1 MTGSELDRAVT
12 LIDSGDKEEGIALL
26 CEIHQKDPK
35 NEKVCLLLAKY
46 INFKETKL
54 RYLEEALEINPVNN
68 ETINS
73 IKEVLSLADHTKYY
87 ENNVMANNEISLDL
101 FYDRFGS
108 AIMKKNDVELLRI
121 YNLSSQKHG
130 RGYFIIEETR
140 YNLSK
145 GKLRISKMQVMT

>member
-1 MTGSELDRAVT
+1 MTGIELDRAVT

-35 NEKVCLLLAKY
+35 MRRYVYSVKEIGTL
-46 INFKETKL
+46 KETKL

-121 YNLSSQKHG
+121 YNLSSQKQG

>member
-73 IKEVLSLADHTKYY
+73 IKEVLSRADNTKYY
-87 ENNVMANNEISLDL
+87 KNNVMDKNEISSDQ
-101 FYDRFGS
+101 FYERFES
-108 AIMKKNDVELLRI
+108 AIFKKKDVELLRI
-121 YNLSSQKHG
+121 YNRSGRKHG
-130 RGYFIIEETR
+130 RGYIIIEETR

-145 GKLRISKMQVMT
+145 GNLHISKMQVMT